1 MQRDHLGDS
10 KSGDVTEGV
19 RSSADY
25 GYVFKLEL
33 LGVVDGLDVGCEM
46 RE

>member
-10 KSGDVTEGV
+10 KSGDITERV
-19 RSSADY
+19 RSWAGS
-25 GYVFKLEL
+25 GYIFKLEL
-33 LGVVDGLDVGCEM
+33 LGVVGGLDVGCEM